1 MKKNN
6 DVMVKVT
13 PVRKKR
19 GERAEDEVLHPQ
31 LPIKK
36 SIADEV
42 LHLQVP
48 LRKSINH
55 GTAYIEV
62 PIITSPMQHD
72 FVFKKEVTAVKESS
86 YDRYLRDMKKY
97 IDTLKKMDQKDAEKI
112 SRESLIRTGVLDHK
126 GKQKEQICT
135 GGMYVGRH

>member
-6 DVMVKVT
+6 DVMVKVK

-19 GERAEDEVLHPQ
+19 GERAEDEVLRPQ

-36 SIADEV
+36 AIADEV
-42 LHLQVP
+42 LQLQVP
-48 LRKSINH
+48 IRKTIKH
-55 GTAYIEV
+55 ETAYV
-62 PIITSPMQHD
+62 QMPIVTSPIQHD
-72 FVFKKEVTAVKESS
+72 FVFKNEVIEVKESS
-86 YDRYLRDMKKY
+86 YERYLKDMQKY